1 MAESFFSEKP
11 AARWERDEKNL
22 EREDG
27 KDHYHS
33 GSGAGSAVSGV
44 IVFYV
49 CGE

>member
-1 MAESFFSEKP
+1 MDMMDLIK
-11 AARWERDEKNL
+11 DEKNL